1 MEPRNVPVPPKFHL
15 SLLIHAHQP
24 VGNFEDVLERCYQR
38 AYLPFIEHLEKHRKV
53 RAGLHYSG
61 PLLVWIE
68 KNHPE
73 YFDQLRALVKS
84 KQVEMIGGGF
94 YEPILAVIPP
104 EDQREQIERLTAYI
118 EQHFG
123 ERPSGAWL
131 AERVWEPQLPS
142 VLATAQV
149 SYTLVDDFHFLSAG
163 FEASELY
170 GAYQAEDRGKAV
182 RLFAGQK
189 ALRYLVPFG
198 KVEDV
203 ILHLRDAA
211 ATHPGGVVVF
221 GDDMEKFG
229 VWPGTH
235 EHCYGDHWLE
245 DFLTALEE
253 NSDWLT
259 LTPPGDYA
267 EMHAPLGRADLPTA
281 SYPEMTEWALP
292 TGVRQRF
299 HAVQQEFTKRP
310 EVAAFLRG
318 GSWRGF
324 FRKYAESNLLHKK
337 MLRAGTRLAAVPQRR
352 TEAKPAQEIAEARDL
367 LLRAQ
372 CNDAYWHGV
381 FGGLYAPHLR
391 TELWRSLIRA
401 EAIADKHTP
410 GGQIAR
416 VELLDYD
423 ADGKNELLF
432 TGAEYQALLKP
443 SDGGTLATLDFR
455 PMAATLVNSMQR
467 RPEAYHTRLREASQR
482 AEGAVASIHE
492 QTRVKEPNL
501 ERFLKYDRWA
511 RHAFRILVFDPK
523 RQQSDYESLQLMEDV
538 SVAGGEFA
546 VQSSAPHQAELYRE
560 TTIGAN
566 VPGNEAVPV
575 AVTKR
580 FSFAPAPGGCEISC
594 EVGLKLKQPLERAV
608 MVAIETIVNLL
619 APTQSDRF
627 FETADGPQGL
637 RFSGELPGPILHM
650 QDGWQRVRI
659 TLHAPGTDN
668 FWIAP
673 IETVSESEEGFER
686 VYQGSQILARW
697 RLSTQKVLSAR
708 IVWRIEAI

>member
-38 AYLPFIEHLEKHRKV
+38 AYLPFVEHLEKHRKV

-73 YFDQLRALVKS
+73 YFEQLRALVTS

-104 EDQREQIERLTAYI
+104 EDQHEQIERLTAYI

-149 SYTLVDDFHFLSAG
+149 SYTLVDDFHFLAAG
-163 FEASELY
+163 FEPPELF

-203 ILHLRDAA
+203 IKYLRDAA
-211 ATHPGGVVVF
+211 ATHPDGVAVF

-229 VWPGTH
+229 VWPGTF
-235 EHCYGDHWLE
+235 EHCYEHHWLE
-245 DFLTALEE
+245 DLLTALEN

-259 LTPPGDYA
+259 VTPPGEYA
-267 EMHAPLGRADLPTA
+267 DSHAPLGRADLPTA

-292 TGVRQRF
+292 TSVRQRF
-299 HAVQQEFTKRP
+299 HAVQEEFTKRP

-324 FRKYAESNLLHKK
+324 FRKYAEANLLHKK
-337 MLRAGTRLAAVPQRR
+337 MLRAGTRLAAVPLRR
-352 TEAKPAQEIAEARDL
+352 TETKPAREIAIARDQ

-391 TELWRSLIRA
+391 TELWRNLIRA
-401 EAIADKHTP
+401 ELAADKLIP
-410 GGQIAR
+410 GGQIGR
-416 VELLDYD
+416 VEMLDYD

-432 TGAEYQALLKP
+432 TGPEYQALLKP
-443 SDGGTLATLDFR
+443 SDGGTLAALDFR
-455 PMAATLVNSMQR
+455 PSAATLINSMQR
-467 RPEAYHTRLREASQR
+467 RPEAYHT
-482 AEGAVASIHE
+482 
-492 QTRVKEPNL
+492 
-501 ERFLKYDRWA
+501 
-511 RHAFRILVFDPK
+511 
-523 RQQSDYESLQLMEDV
+523 
-538 SVAGGEFA
+538 
-546 VQSSAPHQAELYRE
+546 
-560 TTIGAN
+560 
-566 VPGNEAVPV
+566 
-575 AVTKR
+575 
-580 FSFAPAPGGCEISC
+580 
-594 EVGLKLKQPLERAV
+594 
-608 MVAIETIVNLL
+608 
-619 APTQSDRF
+619 
-627 FETADGPQGL
+627 
-637 RFSGELPGPILHM
+637 
-650 QDGWQRVRI
+650 
-659 TLHAPGTDN
+659 
-668 FWIAP
+668 
-673 IETVSESEEGFER
+673 
-686 VYQGSQILARW
+686 
-697 RLSTQKVLSAR
+697 
-708 IVWRIEAI
+708 